1 MWIVLLALKR
11 PYTFVCVAI
20 LMLVFGI
27 VAIVRMPI
35 DIFPAIKVPVVSML
49 WSYGGLSPKEM
60 EQRVVGVAER
70 VYSSYVNDIE
80 HIESQSLDGK
90 SIIKVFFQPD
100 ANVDAGMAQLTA
112 ASQGITRQ
120 MPSGM
125 SPPFMVRFNA
135 TDVPILQIGVAS
147 PLRTEAEL
155 SDLGTN
161 FIRVPLGTV
170 HGAGV
175 LPAFGGVQRLINVDI
190 DPEALYAKGLSAG
203 DVSRAINAQSV
214 VLPAGSAK
222 MGGREYYVRL
232 NASTDSVRQL
242 GDLPIKQVNGA
253 MVYVSDVAQV
263 REGGGVQTNIVREN
277 GHRGTYISIVKNG
290 KASTLAIV
298 DAVKNM
304 LPSVSA
310 GLPPDV
316 QLKLLADQSVYV
328 RATINGVVREG
339 VLAACLTALMILLFL
354 GSWRSTVIV
363 ALSIPLS
370 VLTSI
375 IGLWAAGETLNVMTL
390 GGLALAVGILV
401 DDATVAI
408 ENIHRN
414 IELGS
419 PLRKAIIDGS
429 QQIAVPAFVSTLSI
443 CIVFLP
449 IFALSGPAAAL
460 FRPLALS
467 VIFAMTASYFLS
479 RTLVPTMTDFML
491 PAELREHAWHA
502 GAGAHPGSA
511 FLAASAEHSAGT
523 PRNGFFKRISVGFEG
538 MFERFRAGYHAILA
552 GAMVHRRAVLVT
564 GAGFV
569 VLSLMLVPAI
579 GEDFFPQVDGGQFQ
593 LHLRAPPGTRLEET
607 ERLFAQVEQ
616 VVKRTIP
623 ARDLELVLDNIGLT
637 TYSVALAIGSNA
649 TVGSADGDMLV
660 QLKADHEGP
669 TWDYVRALR
678 RELPKQFPGVTF
690 FFQPADMVN
699 QVLNLGLPAPIDVQ
713 VSGRN
718 PRNFEVARSLA
729 REIAKIPGAAD
740 VRVQQVMDAPEMRFD
755 VDRTKA
761 QQIGLSQRDVASDL
775 LISLSSS
782 GQTAPNFWLNP
793 TNGVQY
799 GVSVMTPQYK
809 MGTMEEIQRTPIGGQ
824 SGGAQG
830 SLQLFGNLATSSRGV
845 TPAVVNHYNAQPVF
859 DVYASADRRDL
870 GSVARAIDDVVAK
883 AGPTLPK
890 GTQVTMRG
898 QVESMRTSF
907 RGLGFGI
914 LFAILL
920 VYLVLVINFQSW
932 VDPLIIIMALPGALA
947 GIVWMLFLTH
957 TTFTVPSL
965 MGAIMAMGVA
975 TANSV
980 LLITFADDQ
989 RKAGRSA
996 LEAAVDAGFA
1006 RLRPVVMTALAM
1018 IIGMLPMAL
1027 GIGEGGEQNAP
1038 LGRAVIGGLLVA
1050 TFFTLVIVP
1059 LIYSV
1064 LRADKPAESAERAR
1078 RGRDETGTPG
1088 MLRPVR

>member
-1 MWIVLLALKR
+1 MWIVLLALRR

-27 VAIVRMPI
+27 VAIVRMPV
-35 DIFPAIKVPVVSML
+35 DIFPTINVPVVSML
-49 WSYGGLSPKEM
+49 WSFGGLSPREM
-60 EQRVVGVAER
+60 EQRIVAPAER

-80 HIESQSLDGK
+80 HIESQSLNGL

-100 ANVDAGMAQLTA
+100 ADVQAGMAQLTA
-112 ASQGITRQ
+112 ASQGITRI
-120 MPSGM
+120 MPPGT

-147 PLRTEAEL
+147 PQRTEAEL
-155 SDLGTN
+155 NDLGTN
-161 FIRVPLGTV
+161 FIRIPLGTV

-175 LPAFGGVQRLINVDI
+175 LPAFGGVPRLVNVDI
-190 DPEALYAKGLSAG
+190 DPQALYAKGLAPG
-203 DVSRAINAQSV
+203 DVSRAINAQNV
-214 VLPAGSAK
+214 ILPAGTAK
-222 MGGREYYVRL
+222 MGGLEYYVRL

-277 GHRGTYISIVKNG
+277 GRRGTYISILKNG

-298 DAVKNM
+298 DAVKKM
-304 LPSVSA
+304 LPAVKA
-310 GLPPDV
+310 TLPPDV

-328 RATINGVVREG
+328 RATINGVIREG

-375 IGLWAAGETLNVMTL
+375 VALWASGQTLNVMTL

-419 PLRKAIIDGS
+419 PLRKSIIDGS

-460 FRPLALS
+460 FRPLALA
-467 VIFAMTASYFLS
+467 VIFAMAASYFLS
-479 RTLVPTMTDFML
+479 RTLVPTMTDYML
-491 PAELREHAWHA
+491 PGELEEHL
-502 GAGAHPGSA
+502 HPHERGLKPSV
-511 FLAASAEHSAGT
+511 FKRFSAG
-523 PRNGFFKRISVGFEG
+523 FERA
-538 MFERFRAGYHAILA
+538 FERFRDGYHAILA
-552 GAMVHRRAVLVT
+552 GAMAHRRAVLAT
-564 GAGFV
+564 GGAFV
-569 VLSLMLVPAI
+569 ALSLMLVPLI

-593 LHLRAPPGTRLEET
+593 LHLRAPAGTRLEET
-607 ERLFAQVEQ
+607 ELLFSKVEQ
-616 VVKRTIP
+616 VVKQTIP
-623 ARDLELVLDNIGLT
+623 ASELELMLDNIGLT
-637 TYSVALAIGSNA
+637 TYGVALAVGSNA
-649 TVGSADGDMLV
+649 TVGPADGDMLV
-660 QLKADHEGP
+660 QLKPEHRGS
-669 TWDYVRALR
+669 TWEYVRALR
-678 RELPKQFPGVTF
+678 RELPKRFPGVTF

-713 VSGRN
+713 IAGRSPAN
-718 PRNFEVARSLA
+718 YDLARALA
-729 REIAKIPGAAD
+729 REIQKIPGAAD
-740 VRVQQVMDAPEMRFD
+740 VRVQQVMDAPELRFV

-761 QQIGLSQRDVASDL
+761 QQIGLSQREVASDL

-793 TNGVQY
+793 ANGVQY

-809 MGTMEEIQRTPIGGQ
+809 MGTMEDLQRTPIGVQAAGL
-824 SGGAQG
+824 AQG
-830 SLQLFGNLATSSRGV
+830 QPQMFGNLASSSRGI

-859 DVYASADRRDL
+859 DVFASADRRDL
-870 GSVARAIDDVVAK
+870 GGVARQIDAVVERLR
-883 AGPTLPK
+883 PTFPK
-890 GTQVTMRG
+890 GTQVVMRG

-907 RGLGFGI
+907 TGLGLGI

-920 VYLVLVINFQSW
+920 VYLVLVVNFQSW

-947 GIVWMLFLTH
+947 GIVWMLFITH

-980 LLITFADDQ
+980 LLINFADEQ
-989 RKAGRSA
+989 RREGRTA
-996 LEAAVDAGFA
+996 LEAAMDAGYA

-1027 GIGEGGEQNAP
+1027 GLGEGGEQNAP
-1038 LGRAVIGGLLVA
+1038 LGRAVIGGLVMA

-1059 LIYSV
+1059 LIYSI
-1064 LRADKPAESAERAR
+1064 LRAGEHAQASERA
-1078 RGRDETGTPG
+1078 GRAGDVGGAPAI
-1088 MLRPVR
+1088 LRPAQ